1 MHRHLVE
8 ISDVSKDDAWRLFA
22 MADDG
27 PQPRALAGRTYLS
40 AFFQEST
47 RTRLGFMSA
56 AARQGAAVLD
66 IGAVEQLRR
75 EPPEDQR
82 LVLAGVA
89 DIVAVRHWDP
99 TFGRALAALDRCW
112 VVNAGAGAA
121 SHPTQALVDAYTL
134 TKTFSRDLTGLH
146 ALFLGPLLRSAVSFQ
161 QLAELLGVRVSQHAV
176 RTAERSS
183 CEAAVRSA
191 DVVYIQSLSEV
202 DYARPHLNSGHEGP
216 ALPSWLIDAIV
227 DAGTKVMHALPRGPE
242 LPDSLMWC
250 ERSLVAGQIAHG
262 LPVRSAILRWLLAPT

>member
-8 ISDVSKDDAWRLFA
+8 ISDLSRDDVRLLFA

-27 PQPRALAGRTYLS
+27 PQPHALAGRTYLS

-66 IGAVEQLRR
+66 TGAAEQMRR
-75 EPPEDQR
+75 EPPSDQQ

-99 TFGRALAALDRCW
+99 RFGRGLAGLDLCC

-121 SHPTQALVDAYTL
+121 SHPTQALLDAYTL
-134 TKTFSRDLTGLH
+134 TKAFSRDLTDLRV
-146 ALFLGPLLRSAVSFQ
+146 LFLGPLLRSALSFRH
-161 QLAELLGVRVSQHAV
+161 LAELLGVRVAQHAV
-176 RTAERSS
+176 TTAERTTS
-183 CEAAVRSA
+183 EAAVRSA
-191 DVVYIQSLSEV
+191 DVVYIQSLSDV
-202 DYARPHLNSGHEGP
+202 DYNAPDLNAGHPGP
-216 ALPSWLIDAIV
+216 ALPPWMIDAIT
-227 DAGTKVMHALPRGPE
+227 DAGAAVMHALPRGLE
-242 LPDSLMWC
+242 LPDSLMWG
-250 ERSLVAGQIAHG
+250 ESSLVARQIEHG
-262 LPVRSAILRWLLAPT
+262 LPVRSAILRWLIEPT